1 MRPEILGGPD
11 TRVQLHMQRLQLVLD
26 LGPGLTADLLADPL
40 PVRGIAQRDHPAPA
54 AGTGLVM
61 GAGPAVA
68 PVVEVDAVFAVAP
81 AFGGAEGIRTPDP
94 LHAMEVRYQ
103 LRYSPARP

>member
-1 MRPEILGGPD
+1 MRPEILDGPD
-11 TRVQLHMQRLQLVLD
+11 TRVQFGVQRLELVLD

-40 PVRGIAQRDHPAPA
+40 PVRGKAERDHAAPA
-54 AGTGLVM
+54 AGTGLVV

-81 AFGGAEGIRTPDP
+81 AFGEVFTFRPD
-94 LHAMEVRYQ
+94 LGRRGLCGGLATG
-103 LRYSPARP
+103 